1 MFEAPLLHAESS
13 RLLIRPVTPSDLS
26 DLMAVNGDPDVVR
39 HLPYAVWTGPADGE
53 AWLERM
59 RGLEAADQ
67 ARQLV
72 LVERDGGAVIGTLLL
87 FRFEPASQRAE
98 VGYALSRRCWGQG
111 LMREALALMCARLF
125 DAGVLRRLE
134 AEVNPDNAASREL
147 LLSLGFVH
155 EGCRR
160 QRWVAKGAV
169 YDVDCFGLL
178 RGELRAAAS
187 PPRGRP

>member
-1 MFEAPLLHAESS
+1 MLDAPLLHAESP
-13 RLLIRPVTPSDLS
+13 RLLVRPVTPADLP
-26 DLMAVNGDPDVVR
+26 DLMAVNGDAEVVR
-39 HLPYAVWTGPADGE
+39 HLPYAVWAGPADGE

-59 RGLEAADQ
+59 QTLEAVDQ

-72 LVERDGGAVIGTLLL
+72 LVERDGGAVVGTLLL

-98 VGYALSRRCWGQG
+98 VGYALARRCWGQG
-111 LMREALALMCARLF
+111 LMREALVAVCARLF
-125 DAGVLRRLE
+125 DAGAVRRFE
-134 AEVNPDNAASREL
+134 AEVNPENAASRGL

-155 EGCRR
+155 EGRRR

-178 RGELRAAAS
+178 SGELR
-187 PPRGRP
+187 GI